1 VAAAV
6 SPPCPTFG
14 FTIQVE
20 PRATVDFTALADD
33 LRRLA
38 QANGLVVA
46 RRGARDP
53 RPLAFDVTREGS
65 QATQADRE
73 LLLEWAARWNRV
85 AAISVTDLGD
95 MSSAAE

>member
-46 RRGARDP
+46 RRGPRDP
-53 RPLAFDVTREGS
+53 RPLAFDVTRVGR
-65 QATQADRE
+65 QATQAD
-73 LLLEWAARWNRV
+73 RWNRV

>member
-1 VAAAV
+1 V
-6 SPPCPTFG
+6 SAPCPTFG

-20 PRATVDFTALADD
+20 PRATVDLSALADD

-38 QANGLVVA
+38 SANGLVVG
-46 RRGARDP
+46 RSGHRNP

-73 LLLEWAARWNRV
+73 LLLAWAARWNRI
-85 AAISVTDLGD
+85 AAISVSDLRD
-95 MSSAAE
+95 MNSGS